1 MRFEMIKITR
11 RIGLAA
17 LVLIGSLQSASQAQG
32 LFDPVISV
40 NRAAIT
46 AYELEQRELFLEILQ
61 RSSGMAQ
68 RARDSLIE
76 DRLKMAAADRAGIKL
91 SGAQLLSA
99 MEDFAANAN
108 LDLDQLLETLAQSGV
123 DEQTYRDFIMVGVT
137 WRELIRARFAARS
150 APSET
155 EIDRAL
161 ASAGAQGGVKVLL
174 TEIVLPAGSAEDL
187 NIARQ
192 TVERLGRISSTAE
205 FSEQARLLSVAQSR
219 MNGGRLEWANLSD
232 LPDGLRPII
241 SGLRPGQI
249 TNPLEVPNAVVLFQL
264 RDVAETTSQSPKIS
278 TIEYAQLKGPADAVK
293 AATQMADTCDDFYGA
308 AKDDPSLTLTIR
320 SESPN
325 RMSQAL
331 SLRLMGLDKN
341 EFDDMPAAAGDHPEI
356 VMLCARVYAALEDV
370 SMGQVADNLR
380 SARISSLADGFLA
393 ELRASADVVYH

>member
-1 MRFEMIKITR
+1 MIKITR

>member
-1 MRFEMIKITR
+1 MIKITR

-17 LVLIGSLQSASQAQG
+17 LVLIGSLQSAAQAQG

-46 AYELEQRELFLEILQ
+46 AYELEQRERFLEILQ

-68 RARDSLIE
+68 QARDSLIE

-91 SGAQLLSA
+91 GGAELLSA
-99 MEDFAANAN
+99 MDEFAANAN
-108 LDLDQLLETLAQSGV
+108 LELEQLLETLAQSGV

-150 APSET
+150 APSEA

-174 TEIVLPAGSAEDL
+174 TEIVLPAGSAEEL
-187 NIARQ
+187 NNARQ
-192 TVERLGRISSTAE
+192 TAERLGRISSTAD
-205 FSEQARLLSVAQSR
+205 FSEQARRLSVAQSR
-219 MNGGRLEWANLSD
+219 VNGGRLEWANLSD

-241 SGLRPGQI
+241 PGLRPGQI
-249 TNPLEVPNAVVLFQL
+249 TTPLEVQNAIVLFQL
-264 RDVAETTSQSPKIS
+264 RDVAETTAQSPEIS
-278 TIEYAQLKGPADAVK
+278 AIEYAHLKGPADAVK
-293 AATQMADTCDDFYGA
+293 AATQMANTCDDFYGA

-320 SESPN
+320 SESPDQ
-325 RMSQAL
+325 MSQDL

-341 EFDDMPAAAGDHPEI
+341 EIDEMPAAAAAGDHAEI

-370 SMGQVADNLR
+370 SRGQVADNLR

-393 ELRASADVVYH
+393 ELRASADIVYH

>member
-1 MRFEMIKITR
+1 MINITR

-17 LVLIGSLQSASQAQG
+17 LVLIGSFQSAAQAQG

-46 AYELEQRELFLEILQ
+46 AYELEQREQFLEILQ

-68 RARDSLIE
+68 RARDDLIE
-76 DRLKMAAADRAGIKL
+76 DRLKMAAADRSGIKL

-99 MEDFAANAN
+99 MNEFAANAN
-108 LDLDQLLETLAQSGV
+108 LELEQLLETLAQSGV

-150 APSET
+150 APSEA

-161 ASAGAQGGVKVLL
+161 ASAAAQGGVKVLL
-174 TEIVLPAGSAEDL
+174 TEIVLPAGSAEEL
-187 NIARQ
+187 NSARQ
-192 TVERLGRISSTAE
+192 TAERLGRISSTAD
-205 FSEQARLLSVAQSR
+205 FSEQARRLSVAQSR
-219 MNGGRLEWANLSD
+219 VNGGRLEWANMSD

-249 TNPLEVPNAVVLFQL
+249 TTPLEVPNAVVLFQL
-264 RDVAETTSQSPKIS
+264 RDVAETTAQSPEIS
-278 TIEYAQLKGPADAVK
+278 AIEYAHLKGPADAVK

-320 SESPN
+320 SESPDQ
-325 RMSQAL
+325 MSQAL

-341 EFDDMPAAAGDHPEI
+341 EFDDMPAAAAAGDHAEI

-370 SMGQVADNLR
+370 SRGQVADNLR

-393 ELRASADVVYH
+393 ELRASADIVYH

>member
-1 MRFEMIKITR
+1 MIKITL

-17 LVLIGSLQSASQAQG
+17 LVLIGSLNSAALAQG

-46 AYELEQRELFLEILQ
+46 AYELEQRERFLEILQ

-76 DRLKMAAADRAGIKL
+76 DRLKMAAADRASIKL
-91 SGAQLLSA
+91 SAAQVTKA
-99 MEDFAANAN
+99 MEDFAGNAN
-108 LDLDQLLETLAQSGV
+108 LDLDQLLATLAQSGV
-123 DEQTYRDFIMVGVT
+123 DAQTYRDFIKVGVT
-137 WRELIRARFAARS
+137 WRELVRARFAARS
-150 APSET
+150 APSEA

-174 TEIVLPAGSAEDL
+174 TEIVLPAGSVEEL
-187 NIARQ
+187 YRARQ
-192 TVERLGRISSTAE
+192 TAERLGRITSTTD
-205 FSEQARLLSVAQSR
+205 FSEQARRLSVAQSR
-219 MNGGRLEWANLSD
+219 VNGGRLEWANLSD

-249 TNPLEVPNAVVLFQL
+249 TKPLEVTNAIVLFQL
-264 RDVAETTSQSPKIS
+264 RDVAETTAQSPEVAA
-278 TIEYAQLKGPADAVK
+278 IEYGRLSGPSEAVQT
-293 AATQMADTCDDFYGA
+293 AVQMANTCDDFYGA
-308 AKDDPSLTLTIR
+308 VKADPSLSFKIH

-325 RMSQAL
+325 QISQAL

-341 EFDDMPAAAGDHPEI
+341 EFDAMPTAEGDQAEI

-370 SMGQVADNLR
+370 SRGQVADNLR
-380 SARISSLADGFLA
+380 SARITSLADGFIA
-393 ELRASADVVYH
+393 ELRASADIVYH

>member
-1 MRFEMIKITR
+1 MINITR

-17 LVLIGSLQSASQAQG
+17 LVLIGSLQSAAQAQG

-46 AYELEQRELFLEILQ
+46 AYELEQREQFLEILQ

-68 RARDSLIE
+68 RARDDLIE
-76 DRLKMAAADRAGIKL
+76 DRLKMAAADRSGIKL
-91 SGAQLLSA
+91 SGARLLSA
-99 MEDFAANAN
+99 MNEFAANAN
-108 LDLDQLLETLAQSGV
+108 LELEQLLETLAQSGV

-150 APSET
+150 APSEA

-161 ASAGAQGGVKVLL
+161 ASAAAQGGVKVLL
-174 TEIVLPAGSAEDL
+174 TEIVLPAGSAEEL
-187 NIARQ
+187 NSARQ
-192 TVERLGRISSTAE
+192 TAERLGRISSTAD
-205 FSEQARLLSVAQSR
+205 FSEQARRLSVAQSR
-219 MNGGRLEWANLSD
+219 VNGGRLEWANMSD

-249 TNPLEVPNAVVLFQL
+249 TTPLEVPNAVVLFQL
-264 RDVAETTSQSPKIS
+264 RDVAETTAQSPEIS
-278 TIEYAQLKGPADAVK
+278 AIEYARLKGPADAVK

-320 SESPN
+320 SESPDQ
-325 RMSQAL
+325 MSQAL

-341 EFDDMPAAAGDHPEI
+341 EFDDMPAAAAAGDHAEI

-370 SMGQVADNLR
+370 SRGQVADNLR

-393 ELRASADVVYH
+393 ELRASADIVYH

>member
-1 MRFEMIKITR
+1 MIKITR

-17 LVLIGSLQSASQAQG
+17 LVLIGSLQSVAQAQG

-46 AYELEQRELFLEILQ
+46 AYELEQRERFLEILQ

-91 SGAQLLSA
+91 GGAELLSA
-99 MEDFAANAN
+99 MDDFAANAN
-108 LDLDQLLETLAQSGV
+108 LELEQLLETLAQSGV

-150 APSET
+150 APSEA

-161 ASAGAQGGVKVLL
+161 ASAGAQGGIKVLL
-174 TEIVLPAGSAEDL
+174 TEIVLPAGSTEEL
-187 NIARQ
+187 NNARQ
-192 TVERLGRISSTAE
+192 TAERLGRISSTAD
-205 FSEQARLLSVAQSR
+205 FSEQARRLSVAQSR
-219 MNGGRLEWANLSD
+219 VNGGQLEWANLSD

-249 TNPLEVPNAVVLFQL
+249 TTPLEVPNAIVLFQL
-264 RDVAETTSQSPKIS
+264 RDVAETTAQSPEIS
-278 TIEYAQLKGPADAVK
+278 AIEYARVSGPADAVTS
-293 AATQMADTCDDFYGA
+293 ATRMADTCDDFYGA
-308 AKDDPSLTLTIR
+308 VKADPSLTFTIH
-320 SESPN
+320 SESPDQI
-325 RMSQAL
+325 RQAL
-331 SLRLMGLDKN
+331 SLRLMGLDKH
-341 EFDDMPAAAGDHPEI
+341 EFDDMPTAEGEQAEI

-370 SMGQVADNLR
+370 SRGQVADNLR

-393 ELRASADVVYH
+393 ELRASADIVYH

>member
-1 MRFEMIKITR
+1 MINITR

-17 LVLIGSLQSASQAQG
+17 LVLIGSLQSAAQAQG

-46 AYELEQRELFLEILQ
+46 AYELEQREQFLEILQ

-68 RARDSLIE
+68 RARDDLIE
-76 DRLKMAAADRAGIKL
+76 DRLKMAAADRSGIKL

-99 MEDFAANAN
+99 MNEFAANAN
-108 LDLDQLLETLAQSGV
+108 LELEQLLETLAQSGV

-150 APSET
+150 APSEA

-174 TEIVLPAGSAEDL
+174 TEIVLPAGSSEEL
-187 NIARQ
+187 NNARQ
-192 TVERLGRISSTAE
+192 TAERLGRISSTAD
-205 FSEQARLLSVAQSR
+205 FSEQARRLSVAQSR
-219 MNGGRLEWANLSD
+219 VNGGRLEWANLSD

-249 TNPLEVPNAVVLFQL
+249 TTPLEVPNAVVLFQL
-264 RDVAETTSQSPKIS
+264 RDVAETTAQSPEIS
-278 TIEYAQLKGPADAVK
+278 AIEYAHLKGPADAVK

-320 SESPN
+320 SESPDQ
-325 RMSQAL
+325 MSQAL

-341 EFDDMPAAAGDHPEI
+341 EFDDMPAAAAAGDHAEI

-370 SMGQVADNLR
+370 SRGQVADNLR

-393 ELRASADVVYH
+393 ELRASADIVYH

>member
-1 MRFEMIKITR
+1 MIKITR

-17 LVLIGSLQSASQAQG
+17 LVLIGSLQSAAQAQG

-46 AYELEQRELFLEILQ
+46 AYELEQREQFLEILQ

-68 RARDSLIE
+68 RARDDLIE
-76 DRLKMAAADRAGIKL
+76 DRLKMAAADRSGIKL

-99 MEDFAANAN
+99 MNEFAANAN
-108 LDLDQLLETLAQSGV
+108 LELEQLLETLAQSGV

-150 APSET
+150 APSEA

-161 ASAGAQGGVKVLL
+161 ASAAAQGGVKVLL
-174 TEIVLPAGSAEDL
+174 TEIVLPAGSAEEL
-187 NIARQ
+187 NSSRQ
-192 TVERLGRISSTAE
+192 TAERLGRISSTAD
-205 FSEQARLLSVAQSR
+205 FSEQARRLSVAQSGV
-219 MNGGRLEWANLSD
+219 NGGRLEWANMSD

-249 TNPLEVPNAVVLFQL
+249 TTPLEVPNAVVLFQL
-264 RDVAETTSQSPKIS
+264 RDVAETTAQSPEIS
-278 TIEYAQLKGPADAVK
+278 AIEYAHLKGPADAVK

-320 SESPN
+320 SESPDQ
-325 RMSQAL
+325 MSQAL

-341 EFDDMPAAAGDHPEI
+341 EFDDMPAAAAAGDHAEI

-370 SMGQVADNLR
+370 SRGQVADNLR

-393 ELRASADVVYH
+393 ELRASADIVYH

>member
-1 MRFEMIKITR
+1 MIKITR

-17 LVLIGSLQSASQAQG
+17 LVLIGSLQSAAQAQG

-46 AYELEQRELFLEILQ
+46 AYELEQREQFLEILQ

-68 RARDSLIE
+68 RARDDLIE
-76 DRLKMAAADRAGIKL
+76 DRLKMAAADRSGIKL

-99 MEDFAANAN
+99 MNEFAANAN
-108 LDLDQLLETLAQSGV
+108 LELEQLLETLAQSGV

-150 APSET
+150 APSEA

-174 TEIVLPAGSAEDL
+174 SEIVLPARSAEEL
-187 NIARQ
+187 NSSRQ
-192 TVERLGRISSTAE
+192 TMERLGRITSTDN
-205 FSEQARLLSVAQSR
+205 FSEQARRLSVSQSR
-219 MNGGRLEWANLSD
+219 VNGGRLEWANLSD

-249 TNPLEVPNAVVLFQL
+249 TTPLEVPNAVVLFQL
-264 RDVAETTSQSPKIS
+264 RDVAETTAQSPEIS
-278 TIEYAQLKGPADAVK
+278 AIEYAHLKGPADAVK

-308 AKDDPSLTLTIR
+308 AKDDPSLSLTIR
-320 SESPN
+320 SESPDQ
-325 RMSQAL
+325 MSQAL

-341 EFDDMPAAAGDHPEI
+341 EIDEMPAAAAAGDHAEI

-370 SMGQVADNLR
+370 SRGQVADNLR

-393 ELRASADVVYH
+393 ELRASADIVYH

>member
-1 MRFEMIKITR
+1 MIKITR

-17 LVLIGSLQSASQAQG
+17 LVLIGSLQSVAQAQG

-46 AYELEQRELFLEILQ
+46 AYELEQREQFLEILQ

-68 RARDSLIE
+68 RARDDLIE
-76 DRLKMAAADRAGIKL
+76 DRLKMAAADRSGIKL

-99 MEDFAANAN
+99 MNEFAANAN
-108 LDLDQLLETLAQSGV
+108 LELEQLLETLAQSGV

-150 APSET
+150 APSEA

-161 ASAGAQGGVKVLL
+161 ASAAAQGGVKVLL
-174 TEIVLPAGSAEDL
+174 TEIVLPAGSAEEL
-187 NIARQ
+187 NSARQ
-192 TVERLGRISSTAE
+192 TAERLGRISSTAD
-205 FSEQARLLSVAQSR
+205 FSEQARRLSVAQSR
-219 MNGGRLEWANLSD
+219 VNGGRLEWANMSD

-249 TNPLEVPNAVVLFQL
+249 TTPLEVPNAVVLFQL
-264 RDVAETTSQSPKIS
+264 RDVAETTAQSPEIS
-278 TIEYAQLKGPADAVK
+278 AIEYAHLKGPADAVK

-320 SESPN
+320 SESPDQ
-325 RMSQAL
+325 MSQAL

-341 EFDDMPAAAGDHPEI
+341 EFDDMPAAAAAGDHAEI

-370 SMGQVADNLR
+370 SRGQVADNLR

-393 ELRASADVVYH
+393 ELRASADIVYH

>member
-1 MRFEMIKITR
+1 MIKITR

-17 LVLIGSLQSASQAQG
+17 LVLIGSLQSVAQAQG

-46 AYELEQRELFLEILQ
+46 AYELEQRERFLEILQ

-68 RARDSLIE
+68 QARDSLIE

-91 SGAQLLSA
+91 GGAELLSA
-99 MEDFAANAN
+99 MDDFAANAN
-108 LDLDQLLETLAQSGV
+108 LELEQLLETLAQSGV

-150 APSET
+150 APSEA

-174 TEIVLPAGSAEDL
+174 TEIVLPAGSAEEL
-187 NIARQ
+187 NNARQ
-192 TVERLGRISSTAE
+192 TAERLGRISSTAD
-205 FSEQARLLSVAQSR
+205 FSEQARRLSVAQSR
-219 MNGGRLEWANLSD
+219 VNGGRLEWANLSD

-249 TNPLEVPNAVVLFQL
+249 TTPLEVPNAVVLFQL
-264 RDVAETTSQSPKIS
+264 RDVAETTAQSPEIS
-278 TIEYAQLKGPADAVK
+278 AIEYAHLKGPADAVK

-320 SESPN
+320 SESPDQ
-325 RMSQAL
+325 MSQAL

-341 EFDDMPAAAGDHPEI
+341 EFDDMPAAAAAGDHAEI

-370 SMGQVADNLR
+370 SRGQVADNLR

-393 ELRASADVVYH
+393 ELRASADIVYH

>member
-1 MRFEMIKITR
+1 MINITR

-17 LVLIGSLQSASQAQG
+17 LVLIGSLQSAAQAQG

-46 AYELEQRELFLEILQ
+46 AYELEQREQFLEILQ

-68 RARDSLIE
+68 RARDDLIE
-76 DRLKMAAADRAGIKL
+76 DRLKMAAADRSGIKL

-99 MEDFAANAN
+99 MNEFAANAN
-108 LDLDQLLETLAQSGV
+108 LELEQLLETLAQSGV

-150 APSET
+150 APSEA

-161 ASAGAQGGVKVLL
+161 ASAAAQDGVKVLL
-174 TEIVLPAGSAEDL
+174 TEIVLPAGSAEEL
-187 NIARQ
+187 NSARQ
-192 TVERLGRISSTAE
+192 TAERLGRISSTAD
-205 FSEQARLLSVAQSR
+205 FSEQARRLSVAQSGV
-219 MNGGRLEWANLSD
+219 NGGRLEWANMSD

-249 TNPLEVPNAVVLFQL
+249 TTPLEVPNAVVLFQL
-264 RDVAETTSQSPKIS
+264 RDVAETTAQSPEIS
-278 TIEYAQLKGPADAVK
+278 AIEYAHLKGPADAVK

-320 SESPN
+320 SESPDQ
-325 RMSQAL
+325 MSQAL

-341 EFDDMPAAAGDHPEI
+341 EIDEMPAAAAAGDHAEI

-370 SMGQVADNLR
+370 SRGQVADNLR

-393 ELRASADVVYH
+393 ELRASADIVYH

>member
-1 MRFEMIKITR
+1 MINITR

-17 LVLIGSLQSASQAQG
+17 LVLIGSLQSAAQAQG

-46 AYELEQRELFLEILQ
+46 AYELEQREQFLEILQ

-68 RARDSLIE
+68 RARDDLIE
-76 DRLKMAAADRAGIKL
+76 DRLKMAAADRSGIKL

-99 MEDFAANAN
+99 MNEFAANAN
-108 LDLDQLLETLAQSGV
+108 LELEQLLETLAQSGV

-150 APSET
+150 APSEA

-161 ASAGAQGGVKVLL
+161 ASAAAQGGVKVLL
-174 TEIVLPAGSAEDL
+174 TEIVLPAGSAEEL
-187 NIARQ
+187 NSARQ
-192 TVERLGRISSTAE
+192 TAERLGRISSTAD
-205 FSEQARLLSVAQSR
+205 FSEQARRLSVAHSGV
-219 MNGGRLEWANLSD
+219 NGGRLEWANMSD

-249 TNPLEVPNAVVLFQL
+249 TTPLEVPNAVVLFQL
-264 RDVAETTSQSPKIS
+264 RDVAETTAQSPEIS
-278 TIEYAQLKGPADAVK
+278 AIEYAHLKGPADAVK

-320 SESPN
+320 SESPDQ
-325 RMSQAL
+325 MSQAL

-341 EFDDMPAAAGDHPEI
+341 EFDDMPAAAAAGDHAEI

-370 SMGQVADNLR
+370 SRGQVADNLR

-393 ELRASADVVYH
+393 ELRASADIVYH

>member
-1 MRFEMIKITR
+1 MINITR

-17 LVLIGSLQSASQAQG
+17 LVLIGSLQSAAQAQG

-46 AYELEQRELFLEILQ
+46 AYELEQREQFLEILQ

-68 RARDSLIE
+68 RARDDLIE
-76 DRLKMAAADRAGIKL
+76 DRLKMAAADRSGIKL

-99 MEDFAANAN
+99 MNEFAANAN
-108 LDLDQLLETLAQSGV
+108 LELEQLLETLAQSGV

-150 APSET
+150 APSEA

-161 ASAGAQGGVKVLL
+161 ASAAAQGGVKVLL
-174 TEIVLPAGSAEDL
+174 TEIVLPAGSAEEL
-187 NIARQ
+187 NSSRQ
-192 TVERLGRISSTAE
+192 TAERLGRISSTAD
-205 FSEQARLLSVAQSR
+205 FSEQARRLSVAQSR
-219 MNGGRLEWANLSD
+219 VNGGRLEWANMSD

-249 TNPLEVPNAVVLFQL
+249 TTPLEVPNAVVLFQL
-264 RDVAETTSQSPKIS
+264 RDVAETTAQSPEIS
-278 TIEYAQLKGPADAVK
+278 AIEYAHLKGPADAVK

-320 SESPN
+320 SESPDQ
-325 RMSQAL
+325 MSQAL

-341 EFDDMPAAAGDHPEI
+341 EIDEMPAAAAAGDHAEI

-370 SMGQVADNLR
+370 SRGQVADNLR

-393 ELRASADVVYH
+393 ELRASADIVYH

>member
-1 MRFEMIKITR
+1 MINITR

-17 LVLIGSLQSASQAQG
+17 LVLIGSFQSAAQAQG

-46 AYELEQRELFLEILQ
+46 AYELEQREQFLEILQ

-68 RARDSLIE
+68 RAREDLIE
-76 DRLKMAAADRAGIKL
+76 DRLKMAAADRSGIKL

-99 MEDFAANAN
+99 MNEFAANAN
-108 LDLDQLLETLAQSGV
+108 LELEQLLETLAQSGV

-150 APSET
+150 APSEA

-161 ASAGAQGGVKVLL
+161 ASAAAQGGVKVLL
-174 TEIVLPAGSAEDL
+174 TEIVLPAGSAEEL
-187 NIARQ
+187 NSSRQ
-192 TVERLGRISSTAE
+192 TAERLGRISSTAD
-205 FSEQARLLSVAQSR
+205 FSEQARRLSVAQSR
-219 MNGGRLEWANLSD
+219 VNGGRLEWANMSD

-249 TNPLEVPNAVVLFQL
+249 TTPLEVPNAVVLFQL
-264 RDVAETTSQSPKIS
+264 RDVAETTAQSPEIS
-278 TIEYAQLKGPADAVK
+278 AIEYAHLKGPADAVK

-320 SESPN
+320 SESPDQ
-325 RMSQAL
+325 MSQAL

-341 EFDDMPAAAGDHPEI
+341 EFDDMPAAAAAGDHAEI

-370 SMGQVADNLR
+370 SRGQVADNLR

-393 ELRASADVVYH
+393 ELRASADIVYH

>member
-1 MRFEMIKITR
+1 MIKITR

-17 LVLIGSLQSASQAQG
+17 LVLIGSLQSAALAQG

-46 AYELEQRELFLEILQ
+46 AYELEQRERFLEILQ

-76 DRLKMAAADRAGIKL
+76 DRLKMAAADRSGMKL

-99 MEDFAANAN
+99 MDDFAANAN
-108 LDLDQLLETLAQSGV
+108 LELEQLLETLAQSGV

-150 APSET
+150 APSEA

-174 TEIVLPAGSAEDL
+174 TEIVLPAGSAEEL
-187 NIARQ
+187 NSARQ
-192 TVERLGRISSTAE
+192 TAERLGRISSTAD
-205 FSEQARLLSVAQSR
+205 FSEQARRLSVAQSR
-219 MNGGRLEWANLSD
+219 VNGGRLEWANLSD

-249 TNPLEVPNAVVLFQL
+249 TTPLEVPNAVVLFQL
-264 RDVAETTSQSPKIS
+264 RDVAETTVQSPEIS
-278 TIEYAQLKGPADAVK
+278 TVKYAHLKGPADAVK
-293 AATQMADTCDDFYGA
+293 AATKMADTCDDFYGA
-308 AKDDPSLTLTIR
+308 AKNNPSLTLTIR
-320 SESPN
+320 SESPDQ
-325 RMSQAL
+325 MSQAL

-341 EFDDMPAAAGDHPEI
+341 EFDDMPAAAAGNHAEI

-370 SMGQVADNLR
+370 SRGQVADNLR

-393 ELRASADVVYH
+393 ELRASADIVYH

>member
-1 MRFEMIKITR
+1 MIKITR

-17 LVLIGSLQSASQAQG
+17 LVLIGSLQSVAQAQG

-46 AYELEQRELFLEILQ
+46 AYELEQRERFLEILQ

-68 RARDSLIE
+68 RARDTLIE

-91 SGAQLLSA
+91 GGAELLSA
-99 MEDFAANAN
+99 MDDFAANAN
-108 LDLDQLLETLAQSGV
+108 LELEQLLETLAQSGV

-150 APSET
+150 APSEA

-174 TEIVLPAGSAEDL
+174 TEIVLPAGSTEEL
-187 NIARQ
+187 NNARQ
-192 TVERLGRISSTAE
+192 TAERLGRISSTAD
-205 FSEQARLLSVAQSR
+205 FSEQARRLSVAQSR
-219 MNGGRLEWANLSD
+219 VNGGQLEWANLSD

-249 TNPLEVPNAVVLFQL
+249 TTPLEVPNAIVLFQL
-264 RDVAETTSQSPKIS
+264 RDVAETTAQSPEIS
-278 TIEYAQLKGPADAVK
+278 AIEYAHLKGPADAVR

-320 SESPN
+320 SESPDQ
-325 RMSQAL
+325 MSQAL

-341 EFDDMPAAAGDHPEI
+341 EFDDMPAAAAGDHAEI

-370 SMGQVADNLR
+370 SRGQVADNLR

-393 ELRASADVVYH
+393 ELRASADIVYH

>member
-1 MRFEMIKITR
+1 MIKITR

-17 LVLIGSLQSASQAQG
+17 LVLIGSLQSAALAQG

-46 AYELEQRELFLEILQ
+46 AYELEQRERFLEILQ

-76 DRLKMAAADRAGIKL
+76 DRLKMAAADRSGMKL

-99 MEDFAANAN
+99 MDDFAANAN
-108 LDLDQLLETLAQSGV
+108 LELEQLLETLAQSGV

-150 APSET
+150 APSEA

-174 TEIVLPAGSAEDL
+174 TEIVLPAGSAEEL
-187 NIARQ
+187 NSARQ
-192 TVERLGRISSTAE
+192 TAERLGRISSTAD
-205 FSEQARLLSVAQSR
+205 FSEQARRLSVAQSR
-219 MNGGRLEWANLSD
+219 VNGGRLEWANLSD

-249 TNPLEVPNAVVLFQL
+249 TTPLEVPNAVVLFQL
-264 RDVAETTSQSPKIS
+264 RDVAETTVQSPEIS
-278 TIEYAQLKGPADAVK
+278 TVKYAHLKGPADAVK
-293 AATQMADTCDDFYGA
+293 AATKMADTCDDFYGA

-320 SESPN
+320 SESPDQ
-325 RMSQAL
+325 MSQAL

-341 EFDDMPAAAGDHPEI
+341 EFDDMPAAAAGNHAEI

-370 SMGQVADNLR
+370 SRGQVADNLR

-393 ELRASADVVYH
+393 ELRASADIVYH

>member
-1 MRFEMIKITR
+1 MINITR

-17 LVLIGSLQSASQAQG
+17 LVLIGSLQSAAQAQG

-46 AYELEQRELFLEILQ
+46 AYELEQREQFLEILQ

-68 RARDSLIE
+68 RARDDLIE
-76 DRLKMAAADRAGIKL
+76 DRLKMAAADRSGIKL

-99 MEDFAANAN
+99 MNEFAANAN
-108 LDLDQLLETLAQSGV
+108 LELEQLLETLAQSGV

-150 APSET
+150 APSEA

-161 ASAGAQGGVKVLL
+161 ASAAAQGGVKVLL
-174 TEIVLPAGSAEDL
+174 TEIVLPAGSAEEL
-187 NIARQ
+187 NSARQ
-192 TVERLGRISSTAE
+192 TAERLGRISSTAD
-205 FSEQARLLSVAQSR
+205 FSEQARRLSVAQSGV
-219 MNGGRLEWANLSD
+219 NGGRLEWANLSD

-249 TNPLEVPNAVVLFQL
+249 TTPLEVPNAVVLFQL
-264 RDVAETTSQSPKIS
+264 RDVAETTAQSPEIS
-278 TIEYAQLKGPADAVK
+278 AIEYAHLKGPADAVK

-320 SESPN
+320 SESPDQ
-325 RMSQAL
+325 MSQAL

-341 EFDDMPAAAGDHPEI
+341 EFDDMPAAAAAGDHAEI

-370 SMGQVADNLR
+370 SRGQVADNLR

-393 ELRASADVVYH
+393 ELRASADIVYH

>member
-1 MRFEMIKITR
+1 MIKITR

-17 LVLIGSLQSASQAQG
+17 LVLIGSLQSAAQAQG

-46 AYELEQRELFLEILQ
+46 AYELEQREQFLEILQ

-68 RARDSLIE
+68 QARDSLIE

-91 SGAQLLSA
+91 GGAELLSA
-99 MEDFAANAN
+99 MDDFAANAN
-108 LDLDQLLETLAQSGV
+108 LELEQLLETLAQSGV

-150 APSET
+150 APSEA

-174 TEIVLPAGSAEDL
+174 TEIVLPAGSAEEL
-187 NIARQ
+187 NNARQ
-192 TVERLGRISSTAE
+192 TAERLGRISSTAD
-205 FSEQARLLSVAQSR
+205 FSEQARRLSVAQSR
-219 MNGGRLEWANLSD
+219 VNGGRLEWANLSD

-249 TNPLEVPNAVVLFQL
+249 TTPLEVPNAVVLFQL
-264 RDVAETTSQSPKIS
+264 RDVAETTVQSPEIS
-278 TIEYAQLKGPADAVK
+278 TVKYAHLKGPADAVK
-293 AATQMADTCDDFYGA
+293 AATKMADTCDDFYGA
-308 AKDDPSLTLTIR
+308 AKNNPSLTLTIR
-320 SESPN
+320 SESPDQ
-325 RMSQAL
+325 MSQAL

-341 EFDDMPAAAGDHPEI
+341 EFDDMPAAAAGNHAEI

-370 SMGQVADNLR
+370 SRGQVADNLR

-393 ELRASADVVYH
+393 ELRASADIVYH

>member
-1 MRFEMIKITR
+1 MINITR

-17 LVLIGSLQSASQAQG
+17 LVLIGSLQSAAQAQG

-46 AYELEQRELFLEILQ
+46 AYELEQREQFLEILQ

-68 RARDSLIE
+68 QARDSLIE

-91 SGAQLLSA
+91 GGAELLSA
-99 MEDFAANAN
+99 MDDFAANAN
-108 LDLDQLLETLAQSGV
+108 LELEQLLETLAQSGV

-150 APSET
+150 APSEA

-161 ASAGAQGGVKVLL
+161 ASAAAQGGVKVLL
-174 TEIVLPAGSAEDL
+174 TEIVLPAGSAEEL
-187 NIARQ
+187 NSARQ
-192 TVERLGRISSTAE
+192 TAERLGRISSTAD
-205 FSEQARLLSVAQSR
+205 FSEQARRLSVAQSR
-219 MNGGRLEWANLSD
+219 VNGGRLEWANMSD

-249 TNPLEVPNAVVLFQL
+249 TTPLEVPNAVVLFQL
-264 RDVAETTSQSPKIS
+264 RDVAETTAQSPEIS
-278 TIEYAQLKGPADAVK
+278 AIEYAHLKGPADAVK

-320 SESPN
+320 SESPDQ
-325 RMSQAL
+325 MSQAL

-341 EFDDMPAAAGDHPEI
+341 EFDDMPAAAAAGDHAEI

-370 SMGQVADNLR
+370 SRGQVADNLR

-393 ELRASADVVYH
+393 ELRASADIVYH

>member
-1 MRFEMIKITR
+1 MIKITR

-17 LVLIGSLQSASQAQG
+17 LVLIGSLQSAAQAQG

-46 AYELEQRELFLEILQ
+46 AYELEQREQFLEILQ

-68 RARDSLIE
+68 RARDDLIE
-76 DRLKMAAADRAGIKL
+76 DRLKMAAADRSGIKL

-99 MEDFAANAN
+99 MNEFAANAN
-108 LDLDQLLETLAQSGV
+108 LELEQLLETLAQSGV

-150 APSET
+150 APSEA

-161 ASAGAQGGVKVLL
+161 ASAAAQGGVKVLL
-174 TEIVLPAGSAEDL
+174 TEIVLPAGSAEEL
-187 NIARQ
+187 NSARQ
-192 TVERLGRISSTAE
+192 TAERLGRISSTAD
-205 FSEQARLLSVAQSR
+205 FSEQARRLSVAQSR
-219 MNGGRLEWANLSD
+219 VNGGRLEWANMSD

-249 TNPLEVPNAVVLFQL
+249 TTPLEVPNAVVLFQL
-264 RDVAETTSQSPKIS
+264 RDVAETTAQSPEIS
-278 TIEYAQLKGPADAVK
+278 AIEYAHLKGPADAVK

-308 AKDDPSLTLTIR
+308 AKDDPSLSLTIR
-320 SESPN
+320 SESPDQ
-325 RMSQAL
+325 MSQAL

-341 EFDDMPAAAGDHPEI
+341 EIDEMPAAAAAGDHAEI

-370 SMGQVADNLR
+370 SRGQVADNLR

-393 ELRASADVVYH
+393 ELRASADIVYH

>member
-1 MRFEMIKITR
+1 MIKITR

-219 MNGGRLEWANLSD
+219 VNGGRLEWANLSD